1 MAAYVLRRLL
11 WTLVLLVI
19 VSFVTFLVFV
29 QMPSADPAV
38 LRAGKN
44 PTPEIV
50 AALRDQFGLD
60 QPWYVQYGKYVE
72 NLVLHQD
79 LGFSYQ
85 SDVPVGSEILARLP
99 VTLSLA
105 VGAVVIW
112 LLAGI
117 PIGIVSALRR
127 GGASD
132 RLLMVGALAA
142 ISAPAYWLGLVALY
156 LLSKDIGVLPL
167 FEGAGSYPA
176 GGESLFTAP
185 TKVIPALLL
194 PCLVLAASFAAIYA
208 RFVRATLSEVLSE
221 DYIRTA
227 RAKGLRE
234 RSVVLKHG
242 MRSTAVPIVTL
253 LGLDLGILL
262 GGAILVEIVFN
273 IPGMGRL
280 SYEAI
285 QRSDIPM
292 IQGAVLLGATLIIL
306 LNLVVDV
313 LQAVLDPRVRSAT
326 A

>member
-1 MAAYVLRRLL
+1 MAAFVLRRLL

-19 VSFVTFLVFV
+19 VTFVTFLVFV

-38 LRAGKN
+38 LRAGRN
-44 PTPEIV
+44 ATPEIV

-60 QPWYVQYGKYVE
+60 QPWYVQYGKYVQH
-72 NLVLHQD
+72 LVLHQD
-79 LGFSYQ
+79 LGYSYQ
-85 SDVPVGSEILARLP
+85 NNVSVGSEIVARLP
-99 VTLSLA
+99 VTLSVAIGSVLIWLA
-105 VGAVVIW
+105 V
-112 LLAGI
+112 GI
-117 PIGIVSALRR
+117 PIGIISAVRR
-127 GGASD
+127 GRMSD
-132 RLLMVGALAA
+132 RLLMIGALAA

-156 LLSKDIGVLPL
+156 LLSKDIGVLPI
-167 FEGAGSYPA
+167 FEGAGSYPS
-176 GGESLFTAP
+176 GGQSLFTAP
-185 TKVIPALLL
+185 AQVAPALVL

-208 RFVRATLSEVLSE
+208 RFVRASLSEVLAE

-234 RSVVLKHG
+234 RTVVLKHG
-242 MRSTAVPIVTL
+242 MRSTAVPIITL

-285 QRSDIPM
+285 QRGDIPT
-292 IQGAVLLGATLIIL
+292 IQGAVLLGAALIIL

-313 LQAVLDPRVRSAT
+313 AQAVLDPRLRKAR